1 MKMITE
7 AYGQVNNTYT
17 FNLLYAELEQYTM
30 LLMDQF
36 KGIYLSLIAVI
47 LVVFFITV
55 NVQVT
60 ALVVLSV
67 LLVDFYL
74 LALMFY
80 WNLSFN
86 TFTGLQLIFALGLA
100 VDYSSHIA
108 HNFLLVE
115 PPAFCVTNQ
124 QKREYKARKA
134 VSQMGSSVI
143 HGGASTFIAISVLA
157 FSESYIFQCFF
168 RMWIGIIIFGI
179 ANGFFL
185 LPIILSTCGPLIKNE
200 EHKDQ

>member
-1 MKMITE
+1 
-7 AYGQVNNTYT
+7 
-17 FNLLYAELEQYTM
+17 
-30 LLMDQF
+30 MDQF

-86 TFTGLQLIFALGLA
+86 TFTGL
-100 VDYSSHIA
+100 
-108 HNFLLVE
+108 
-115 PPAFCVTNQ
+115 
-124 QKREYKARKA
+124 
-134 VSQMGSSVI
+134 
-143 HGGASTFIAISVLA
+143 
-157 FSESYIFQCFF
+157 
-168 RMWIGIIIFGI
+168 
-179 ANGFFL
+179 
-185 LPIILSTCGPLIKNE
+185 
-200 EHKDQ
+200 